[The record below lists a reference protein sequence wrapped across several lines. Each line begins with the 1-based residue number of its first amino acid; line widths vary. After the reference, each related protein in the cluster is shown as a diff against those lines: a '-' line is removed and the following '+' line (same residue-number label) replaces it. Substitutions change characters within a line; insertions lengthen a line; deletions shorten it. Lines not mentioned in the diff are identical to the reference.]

1 MGQFNKLLDATYHPP
16 RKWVLNTSLSYDC
29 DELTEEE
36 IDVLKSVGVKVTKK
50 GKVTVPKG
58 FVTDMASVPR
68 ACWAFIAPFDVARA
82 AVIHDLLYKNI
93 RQYRWYE
100 QLTDSKGHWPAWRE
114 TKLELDYIKQAKAI
128 ADKIFLCAM
137 NDSEPEVASY
147 KKNPA
152 YWAVKVFGNSSI
164 VPSEDNI

>member
-93 RQYRWYE
+93 RQYRW
-100 QLTDSKGHWPAWRE
+100 TWRE
-114 TKLELDYIKQAKAI
+114 DEIREPKLELERIFRAKEI
-128 ADKIFLCAM
+128 SDKIFLCAM
-137 NDSEPEVASY
+137 NDSEPEVPSY

-164 VPSEDNI
+164 RANSRL

>member
-16 RKWVLNTSLSYDC
+16 RKWVLNSSLSYDC

-68 ACWAFIAPFDVARA
+68 VCWAFIAPFDVARA

-93 RQYRWYE
+93 RQYRW
-100 QLTDSKGHWPAWRE
+100 TWRE
-114 TKLELDYIKQAKAI
+114 DDIREPKLELEKIYQAKEI
-128 ADKIFLCAM
+128 SDKIFLCAM
-137 NDSEPEVASY
+137 NDSEPQVPSY

-164 VPSEDNI
+164 IPTKDNI

>member
-16 RKWVLNTSLSYDC
+16 RKWVLNSSLSYDC
-29 DELTEEE
+29 DELTEEDIE
-36 IDVLKSVGVKVTKK
+36 ILKSVGVKVTKK

-68 ACWAFIAPFDVARA
+68 ICWAFIAPFDVARA

-93 RQYRWYE
+93 RQYRW
-100 QLTDSKGHWPAWRE
+100 TWRE
-114 TKLELDYIKQAKAI
+114 DDIREPKLELEIIFRAKEI
-128 ADKIFLCAM
+128 SDKIFLCAM
-137 NDSEPEVASY
+137 NDSEPEVPTY

-164 VPSEDNI
+164 IPTKDNI

>member
-16 RKWVLNTSLSYDC
+16 RKWVLNSSLSYDC

-93 RQYRWYE
+93 RQYRW
-100 QLTDSKGHWPAWRE
+100 TWRKDKVRE
-114 TKLELDYIKQAKAI
+114 PKLELEKVYQAKEI
-128 ADKIFLCAM
+128 SDKIFLCAM
-137 NDSEPEVASY
+137 NDSEPEVPTY

-164 VPSEDNI
+164 IPTKDNI

>member
-1 MGQFNKLLDATYHPP
+1 
-16 RKWVLNTSLSYDC
+16 
-29 DELTEEE
+29 
-36 IDVLKSVGVKVTKK
+36 
-50 GKVTVPKG
+50 
-58 FVTDMASVPR
+58 MASVPR

-93 RQYRWYE
+93 RQFRWYE

-114 TKLELDYIKQAKAI
+114 TKLELDHIKQAKAI

-137 NDSEPEVASY
+137 NDSEPKVASY

-164 VPSEDNI
+164 IPSEDNI

>member
-16 RKWVLNTSLSYDC
+16 RKWVLNSSLSYDS
-29 DELTEEE
+29 DKLTEEDIE
-36 IDVLKSVGVKVTKK
+36 VLKSVGVKVTKK

-68 ACWAFIAPFDVARA
+68 ACWMFIAPFDVARA

-93 RQYRWYE
+93 RQYRW
-100 QLTDSKGHWPAWRE
+100 TWRE
-114 TKLELDYIKQAKAI
+114 DDIREPKLELERIFRAKEI
-128 ADKIFLCAM
+128 SDKIFLCAM
-137 NDSEPEVASY
+137 NDSEPEVPSY

-164 VPSEDNI
+164 IPTKDNI

>member
-16 RKWVLNTSLSYDC
+16 RKWVLNSSLSYDC
-29 DELTEEE
+29 DKLTEEDIE
-36 IDVLKSVGVKVTKK
+36 VLKSVGVKVTKK

-58 FVTDMASVPR
+58 FVTDMASLPR
-68 ACWAFIAPFDVARA
+68 ACWMFIAPFDVARA

-93 RQYRWYE
+93 RQYRWN
-100 QLTDSKGHWPAWRE
+100 WRE
-114 TKLELDYIKQAKAI
+114 DKIREPKLELERIFRAKEI
-128 ADKIFLCAM
+128 SDKIFLCAM
-137 NDSEPEVASY
+137 NDSEPEVPTY

-164 VPSEDNI
+164 IPTKDNI

>member
-16 RKWVLNTSLSYDC
+16 RKWVLNSSLSYDC
-29 DELTEEE
+29 DELTEEDIE
-36 IDVLKSVGVKVTKK
+36 ILKSVGVKVTKK

-68 ACWAFIAPFDVARA
+68 VCWAFIAPFDVARA

-93 RQYRWYE
+93 RQYRW
-100 QLTDSKGHWPAWRE
+100 TWRE
-114 TKLELDYIKQAKAI
+114 DDIREPKLELEKIYQAKQI
-128 ADKIFLCAM
+128 SDKIFLCAM
-137 NDSEPEVASY
+137 NDSEPEVPSY

-164 VPSEDNI
+164 IPTKDNI

>member
-16 RKWVLNTSLSYDC
+16 RKWVLNSSLSYDC

-68 ACWAFIAPFDVARA
+68 VCWAFIAPFDVARA

-93 RQYRWYE
+93 RQYRW
-100 QLTDSKGHWPAWRE
+100 TWRE
-114 TKLELDYIKQAKAI
+114 DDIREPKLELERIFRAKEI
-128 ADKIFLCAM
+128 SDKIFLCAM
-137 NDSEPEVASY
+137 NDSEPEVPSY

-164 VPSEDNI
+164 IPTKDNI

>member
-16 RKWVLNTSLSYDC
+16 RKWVLNSSLSYDC

-36 IDVLKSVGVKVTKK
+36 IDVLKSVGIKVTKK

-68 ACWAFIAPFDVARA
+68 LCWAFIAPFDVARA
-82 AVIHDLLYKNI
+82 AVIHDLLYKKI
-93 RQYRWYE
+93 RQYRWTWIKDE
-100 QLTDSKGHWPAWRE
+100 IRE
-114 TKLELDYIKQAKAI
+114 PKLELEKIYQAKQI
-128 ADKIFLCAM
+128 SDKIFLCAM
-137 NDSEPEVASY
+137 NDSEPEVPSY

-164 VPSEDNI
+164 IPTKDNI

>member
-16 RKWVLNTSLSYDC
+16 RKWVLNSSLSYDC
-29 DELTEEE
+29 DELTEEDIE
-36 IDVLKSVGVKVTKK
+36 ILKSVGVKVTKK

-68 ACWAFIAPFDVARA
+68 VCWAFIAPFDVARA

-93 RQYRWYE
+93 RQYRW
-100 QLTDSKGHWPAWRE
+100 TWRE
-114 TKLELDYIKQAKAI
+114 DDIREPKLELERIFRAKEI
-128 ADKIFLCAM
+128 SDKIFLCAM
-137 NDSEPEVASY
+137 NDSEPEVPSY

-164 VPSEDNI
+164 IPTKDNI

>member
-16 RKWVLNTSLSYDC
+16 RKWVLNSSLSYDC
-29 DELTEEE
+29 DQLTEEE
-36 IDVLKSVGVKVTKK
+36 IEVLKSVGVKVTKK

-68 ACWAFIAPFDVARA
+68 ACWMFIAPFDVARA

-93 RQYRWYE
+93 RQYRW
-100 QLTDSKGHWPAWRE
+100 TWRE
-114 TKLELDYIKQAKAI
+114 DEIREPKLELERIFRAKEI
-128 ADKIFLCAM
+128 SDKIFLCAM
-137 NDSEPEVASY
+137 NDSEPEVPSY

-164 VPSEDNI
+164 IPTKDNI

>member
-68 ACWAFIAPFDVARA
+68 ACWMFIAPFDVARA

-93 RQYRWYE
+93 RQYRWN
-100 QLTDSKGHWPAWRE
+100 WRE
-114 TKLELDYIKQAKAI
+114 DKIREPKLELERIFRAKEI
-128 ADKIFLCAM
+128 SDKIFLCAM
-137 NDSEPEVASY
+137 NDSEPEVPTY

-164 VPSEDNI
+164 IPTKDNI

>member
-16 RKWVLNTSLSYDC
+16 RKWVLNSSLSYDC

-68 ACWAFIAPFDVARA
+68 LCWAFIAPFDVARA

-93 RQYRWYE
+93 RQYRW
-100 QLTDSKGHWPAWRE
+100 TWRE
-114 TKLELDYIKQAKAI
+114 DDIREPKLELEKIYQAKQI
-128 ADKIFLCAM
+128 SDKIFLCAM
-137 NDSEPEVASY
+137 NDSEPEVPSY

-164 VPSEDNI
+164 VPTEDNI

>member
-16 RKWVLNTSLSYDC
+16 IKWVLNSSLSYDC
-29 DELTEEE
+29 DKLTEED
-36 IDVLKSVGVKVTKK
+36 IKVLKSVGVKVTKK

-68 ACWAFIAPFDVARA
+68 ACWMLIAPFDVARA

-93 RQYRWYE
+93 RQYRW
-100 QLTDSKGHWPAWRE
+100 TWRE
-114 TKLELDYIKQAKAI
+114 DEISEPKLELERIFRAKEI
-128 ADKIFLCAM
+128 SDKIFLCAM
-137 NDSEPEVASY
+137 NDSEPEVPSY

-164 VPSEDNI
+164 IPTKDNI

>member
-16 RKWVLNTSLSYDC
+16 RKWVLNSSLSYDC
-29 DELTEEE
+29 DKLTEEDIE
-36 IDVLKSVGVKVTKK
+36 VLKSVGVKVTKK

-58 FVTDMASVPR
+58 FITDMASVPR
-68 ACWAFIAPFDVARA
+68 ACWMFIAPFDVARA

-93 RQYRWYE
+93 RQYRW
-100 QLTDSKGHWPAWRE
+100 TWRE
-114 TKLELDYIKQAKAI
+114 DDIREPKLELERIFRAKEI
-128 ADKIFLCAM
+128 SDKIFLCAM
-137 NDSEPEVASY
+137 NDSEPEVPSY

-164 VPSEDNI
+164 IPTKDNI

>member
-16 RKWVLNTSLSYDC
+16 RKWVLNSSLSYDC
-29 DELTEEE
+29 DELTEEDIE
-36 IDVLKSVGVKVTKK
+36 VLKSVGVKITKK

-68 ACWAFIAPFDVARA
+68 VCWAFIAPFDVARA

-93 RQYRWYE
+93 RQYRWN
-100 QLTDSKGHWPAWRE
+100 WRE
-114 TKLELDYIKQAKAI
+114 DKIREPKLELERIFQAKEI
-128 ADKIFLCAM
+128 SDKIFLCAM
-137 NDSEPEVASY
+137 NDSEPEVPSY

-164 VPSEDNI
+164 IPTKDNI

>member
-16 RKWVLNTSLSYDC
+16 RKWDLNSSLSYDC
-29 DELTEEE
+29 DKLTEE
-36 IDVLKSVGVKVTKK
+36 DVETLKSVGVKVTKK

-68 ACWAFIAPFDVARA
+68 ACWMFIAPFDVARA

-93 RQYRWYE
+93 RQYRW
-100 QLTDSKGHWPAWRE
+100 TWRE
-114 TKLELDYIKQAKAI
+114 DDIREPKLELERIFRAKEI
-128 ADKIFLCAM
+128 SDKIFLCAM
-137 NDSEPEVASY
+137 NDSEPEVPTY

-164 VPSEDNI
+164 IPTKDNI

>member
-16 RKWVLNTSLSYDC
+16 RKWVLNSSLSYDC

-68 ACWAFIAPFDVARA
+68 ACWMFIAPFDVARA

-93 RQYRWYE
+93 RQYRWN
-100 QLTDSKGHWPAWRE
+100 WRKDKIRE
-114 TKLELDYIKQAKAI
+114 PKLELEKVYQAKEI
-128 ADKIFLCAM
+128 SDKIFLCAM
-137 NDSEPEVASY
+137 NDSEPEVPSY

-164 VPSEDNI
+164 IPTKDNI

>member
-16 RKWVLNTSLSYDC
+16 RKWVLNSSLSYDC
-29 DELTEEE
+29 DELTEEDIE
-36 IDVLKSVGVKVTKK
+36 ILKSVGVKVTKK

-68 ACWAFIAPFDVARA
+68 VCWAFIAPFDVARA

-93 RQYRWYE
+93 RQYRW
-100 QLTDSKGHWPAWRE
+100 TWRE
-114 TKLELDYIKQAKAI
+114 DDIREPKLELERIFRAKEI
-128 ADKIFLCAM
+128 SDKIFLCAM
-137 NDSEPEVASY
+137 NDSEPQVPSY

-164 VPSEDNI
+164 IPTKDNI

>member
-16 RKWVLNTSLSYDC
+16 RKWVLNSSLSSDC
-29 DELTEEE
+29 DKLTEEDIE
-36 IDVLKSVGVKVTKK
+36 VLKSVGVKVTKK

-68 ACWAFIAPFDVARA
+68 ACWMFIAPFDVARA

-93 RQYRWYE
+93 RQYRWN
-100 QLTDSKGHWPAWRE
+100 WRE
-114 TKLELDYIKQAKAI
+114 DKIREPKLELERIFRAKEI
-128 ADKIFLCAM
+128 SDKIFLCAM
-137 NDSEPEVASY
+137 NDSEPEVPSY

-164 VPSEDNI
+164 IPTKDNI

>member
-16 RKWVLNTSLSYDC
+16 RKWVLNSSLSYDC

-68 ACWAFIAPFDVARA
+68 LCWAFIAPFDVARA

-93 RQYRWYE
+93 RQYRW
-100 QLTDSKGHWPAWRE
+100 TWRE
-114 TKLELDYIKQAKAI
+114 DDIREPKLELEKIYQAKQI
-128 ADKIFLCAM
+128 SDKIFLCAM
-137 NDSEPEVASY
+137 NDSEPEVPSY

-164 VPSEDNI
+164 IPTKDNI

>member
-36 IDVLKSVGVKVTKK
+36 IEVLKSVGVKVTKK

-58 FVTDMASVPR
+58 FITDMASVPR
-68 ACWAFIAPFDVARA
+68 ACWMFIAPFDVARA

-93 RQYRWYE
+93 RQYRWN
-100 QLTDSKGHWPAWRE
+100 WRE
-114 TKLELDYIKQAKAI
+114 DKIREPKLELERIFRAKEI
-128 ADKIFLCAM
+128 SDKIFLCAM
-137 NDSEPEVASY
+137 NDSEPEVPSY

-164 VPSEDNI
+164 IPTKDNI

>member
-16 RKWVLNTSLSYDC
+16 RKWVLNSSLSYDC
-29 DELTEEE
+29 DELTEEDIE
-36 IDVLKSVGVKVTKK
+36 ILKSVGIKVTKK

-68 ACWAFIAPFDVARA
+68 VCWAFIAPFDVARA

-93 RQYRWYE
+93 RQYRWN
-100 QLTDSKGHWPAWRE
+100 WRKDKIRE
-114 TKLELDYIKQAKAI
+114 PKLELERIFQAKEI
-128 ADKIFLCAM
+128 SDKIFLCAM
-137 NDSEPEVASY
+137 NDSEPEVPSY

-164 VPSEDNI
+164 IPTKDNI

>member
-36 IDVLKSVGVKVTKK
+36 IEVLKSVGVKVTKK

-93 RQYRWYE
+93 RQYRWSWCKNKIE
-100 QLTDSKGHWPAWRE
+100 EP
-114 TKLELDYIKQAKAI
+114 KLEKDKISQAKAI

-137 NDSEPEVASY
+137 NDSEPKVASY

-164 VPSEDNI
+164 VPTEDNI

>member
-16 RKWVLNTSLSYDC
+16 RKWVLNSSLSYDC

-36 IDVLKSVGVKVTKK
+36 IDVLKSVGIKVTKK

-68 ACWAFIAPFDVARA
+68 LCWAFIAPFDVARA

-93 RQYRWYE
+93 RQYRW
-100 QLTDSKGHWPAWRE
+100 TWRE
-114 TKLELDYIKQAKAI
+114 DDIREPKLELEKIYQAKQI
-128 ADKIFLCAM
+128 SDKIFLCAM
-137 NDSEPEVASY
+137 NDSEPEVPSY

-164 VPSEDNI
+164 IPTKDNI

>member
-1 MGQFNKLLDATYHPP
+1 MGPFNKLLDATYHPP
-16 RKWVLNTSLSYDC
+16 RKWVLNSSLSYDC
-29 DELTEEE
+29 DELTEEDIE
-36 IDVLKSVGVKVTKK
+36 ILKSVGVKVTKK

-68 ACWAFIAPFDVARA
+68 VCWAFIAPFDVARA

-93 RQYRWYE
+93 RQYRW
-100 QLTDSKGHWPAWRE
+100 TWRE
-114 TKLELDYIKQAKAI
+114 DEIREPKLELERIFRAKEI
-128 ADKIFLCAM
+128 SDKIFLCAM
-137 NDSEPEVASY
+137 NDSEPQVPSY

-164 VPSEDNI
+164 IPTKDNI

>member
-16 RKWVLNTSLSYDC
+16 RKWVLNSSLSYDC
-29 DELTEEE
+29 DELTEEDIE
-36 IDVLKSVGVKVTKK
+36 ILKSVGVKVTKK

-68 ACWAFIAPFDVARA
+68 LCWAFIAPFDVARA

-93 RQYRWYE
+93 RQYRW
-100 QLTDSKGHWPAWRE
+100 TWRE
-114 TKLELDYIKQAKAI
+114 DDIREPKLELEKIYQAKQI
-128 ADKIFLCAM
+128 SDKIFLCAM
-137 NDSEPEVASY
+137 NDSEPEVPSY

-164 VPSEDNI
+164 IPTKDNI

>member
-16 RKWVLNTSLSYDC
+16 RKWVLNSSLSYDC
-29 DELTEEE
+29 DELTEEDIE
-36 IDVLKSVGVKVTKK
+36 VLKSVGVKVTKK

-68 ACWAFIAPFDVARA
+68 VCWAFIAPFDVARA

-93 RQYRWYE
+93 RQYRW
-100 QLTDSKGHWPAWRE
+100 TWRE
-114 TKLELDYIKQAKAI
+114 DEIREPKLELERIFRAKEI
-128 ADKIFLCAM
+128 SDKIFLCAM
-137 NDSEPEVASY
+137 NDSEPEVPSY

-164 VPSEDNI
+164 IPTKDNI

>member
-16 RKWVLNTSLSYDC
+16 RKWVLNSSLSYDC
-29 DELTEEE
+29 DELTEEDIE
-36 IDVLKSVGVKVTKK
+36 ILKSVGVKVTKK

-68 ACWAFIAPFDVARA
+68 LCWAFIAPFDVARA
-82 AVIHDLLYKNI
+82 AVIHDLLYKKI
-93 RQYRWYE
+93 RQYRW
-100 QLTDSKGHWPAWRE
+100 TWRE
-114 TKLELDYIKQAKAI
+114 DDIREPKLELERIFRAKEI
-128 ADKIFLCAM
+128 SDKIFLCAM
-137 NDSEPEVASY
+137 NDSEPEVPSY

-164 VPSEDNI
+164 IPTKDNI

>member
-36 IDVLKSVGVKVTKK
+36 IEVLKSVGVKVTKK

-93 RQYRWYE
+93 RQYRW
-100 QLTDSKGHWPAWRE
+100 TWRE
-114 TKLELDYIKQAKAI
+114 DEIREPKLELERIFQAKEI
-128 ADKIFLCAM
+128 SDKIFLCAM
-137 NDSEPEVASY
+137 NDSEPEVPSY

-164 VPSEDNI
+164 IPTKDNI

>member
-16 RKWVLNTSLSYDC
+16 KKWVLNSSLSYDC
-29 DELTEEE
+29 DELTEEDIE
-36 IDVLKSVGVKVTKK
+36 ILKSVGVKVTKK

-68 ACWAFIAPFDVARA
+68 VCWAFIAPFDVARA

-93 RQYRWYE
+93 RQYRW
-100 QLTDSKGHWPAWRE
+100 TWRE
-114 TKLELDYIKQAKAI
+114 DDIREPKLELERIFRAKEI
-128 ADKIFLCAM
+128 SDKIFLCAM
-137 NDSEPEVASY
+137 NDSEPEVPSY

-164 VPSEDNI
+164 IPTKDNI

>member
-16 RKWVLNTSLSYDC
+16 RKWVLNSSLSYDC
-29 DELTEEE
+29 DELTEEDIE
-36 IDVLKSVGVKVTKK
+36 ILKSVGVKVTKK

-68 ACWAFIAPFDVARA
+68 ICWAFIAPFDVARA

-93 RQYRWYE
+93 RQYRW
-100 QLTDSKGHWPAWRE
+100 TWRE
-114 TKLELDYIKQAKAI
+114 DDIREPKLELEIIFRAKEI
-128 ADKIFLCAM
+128 SDKIFLCAM
-137 NDSEPEVASY
+137 NDSEPEVPSY

-164 VPSEDNI
+164 IPTKDNI

>member
-16 RKWVLNTSLSYDC
+16 RKWVLNSSLSYDC

-36 IDVLKSVGVKVTKK
+36 IEVLKSVSVKVTKK
-50 GKVTVPKG
+50 GKVNVPKG
-58 FVTDMASVPR
+58 FVTDMPSVPR
-68 ACWAFIAPFDVARA
+68 ACWMFIAPFDVARA

-93 RQYRWYE
+93 RQYRW
-100 QLTDSKGHWPAWRE
+100 TWTKDKVRE
-114 TKLELDYIKQAKAI
+114 PKLELEKIYQAKTI

-137 NDSEPEVASY
+137 NDSEPKVASY

-164 VPSEDNI
+164 VPTEDNI

>member
-16 RKWVLNTSLSYDC
+16 RKWVLNSSLSYDC
-29 DELTEEE
+29 DELTEEDIE
-36 IDVLKSVGVKVTKK
+36 ILKSVGVKVTKK

-68 ACWAFIAPFDVARA
+68 LCWAFIAPFDVARA

-93 RQYRWYE
+93 RQYRW
-100 QLTDSKGHWPAWRE
+100 TWRE
-114 TKLELDYIKQAKAI
+114 DDIREPKLELEKIYQAKEI
-128 ADKIFLCAM
+128 SDKIFLCAM
-137 NDSEPEVASY
+137 NDSEPQVPSY

-164 VPSEDNI
+164 IPTKDNI